1 MSPRGF
7 KGNDMGSKLTKAEL
21 QSQRD
26 AMVRASLDDKRN
38 GVRMGTLIVLGIIET
53 TEESAD
59 FADRAETLQR
69 SVLSEILAN
78 SL

>member
-1 MSPRGF
+1 MA
-7 KGNDMGSKLTKAEL
+7 SKLNKAEL
-21 QSQRD
+21 QTQRD
-26 AMVRASLDDKRN
+26 IMVRASLDDKRN

-69 SVLSEILAN
+69 SILSEILA
-78 SL
+78 SAL